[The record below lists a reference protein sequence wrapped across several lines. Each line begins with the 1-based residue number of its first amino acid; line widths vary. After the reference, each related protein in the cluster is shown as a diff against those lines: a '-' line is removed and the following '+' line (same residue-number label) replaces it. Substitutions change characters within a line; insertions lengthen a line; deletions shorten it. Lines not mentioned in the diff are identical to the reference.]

1 MSPLSGAHVDEAL
14 GSARPPCLSLYQPTH
29 RAHPQRQQDPIR
41 FRNLVKS
48 LEESLRSRYP
58 AADARQLLEPF
69 VALAGDERFWTRTL
83 DGLAVLGA
91 AGMFRVY
98 RLQRPVE
105 ELAVVG
111 DSFHIKPLL
120 RIVQS
125 ADRYH
130 VLGISRSAVR
140 LFEGNRDMLDEVELD
155 AAVPRTPSEAL
166 GEERKQPHTGVWTYH
181 AGVGGAAAGAGVHH
195 GQGGEKAPEVE
206 RETERFFRAV
216 DSAILEYYS
225 RPSRLPLLLAALPEH
240 QGVFRAL
247 SRNPFLLAEGIGVHP
262 DALPPGAL
270 RERAWQVLEPHYLAR
285 LAGMVE
291 MFGAARARELGTDDV
306 EEAAGSAAG
315 GRVATVLIQA
325 EREDAELDDRLDDV
339 GEAALRNGGQVIVV
353 PAARMPTRSGIAAIY
368 RY

>member
-1 MSPLSGAHVDEAL
+1 MTQLSDIYAAEVPAAAE
-14 GSARPPCLSLYQPTH
+14 PPCLSLYQPTH

-48 LEESLRSRYP
+48 LEESLRRSYP
-58 AADARQLLEPF
+58 AADAPRLLEPF
-69 VALAGDERFWTRTL
+69 LALAGNERFWTRTL

-91 AGMFRVY
+91 PEVFRVY

-105 ELAVVG
+105 ELALVA
-111 DSFHIKPLL
+111 DSFHVKPLL

-125 ADRYH
+125 ADRYQ
-130 VLGISRSAVR
+130 VLGLDRNEVR
-140 LFEGNRDMLDEVELD
+140 LFEGNRDVLDEIELD
-155 AAVPRTPSEAL
+155 PAVPRSAADIV
-166 GEERKQPHTGVWTYH
+166 GEERKEPHTSVWTYR
-181 AGVGGAAAGAGVHH
+181 AGAGIHH

-206 RETERFFRAV
+206 RDTERFFRAV
-216 DSAILEYYS
+216 DGAILAHHS
-225 RPSRLPLLLAALPEH
+225 RPSRLPLLLAALPQH

-247 SRNPFLLAEGIGVHP
+247 SRNPFLLADGLDVHP
-262 DALPPGAL
+262 DALSPDAL

-285 LAGMVE
+285 LAGLVE

-325 EREDAELDDRLDDV
+325 ERQVAELDDRLDDV

-353 PAARMPTRSGIAAIY
+353 PAARMPTRTGIAAIY